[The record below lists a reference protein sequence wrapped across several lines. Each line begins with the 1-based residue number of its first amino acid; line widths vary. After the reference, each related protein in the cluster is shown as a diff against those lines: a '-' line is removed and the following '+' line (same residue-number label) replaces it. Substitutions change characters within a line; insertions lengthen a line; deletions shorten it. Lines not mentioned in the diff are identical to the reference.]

1 MDRARGPGLTLTA
14 AGDAGPPTS
23 RRERRAREA
32 ARAEAGL
39 GTEPAP
45 SPVRSACRVP
55 PPPPQTVLAVCTGNI
70 CRSAFAEHALR
81 DRLGALAPG
90 RTETASV
97 GTRPNLELRV
107 PPALVAE
114 AEAVGVHGLREHR
127 PERMSA
133 AAIAAA
139 DLILCA
145 TEEHMRQV
153 LREVPRVIGVTFTVM
168 ELATLIERMD
178 ARTGGDWFPAGG
190 GIRAFARQ
198 ASRHRVLARSGD
210 VSLDIADPFRGPDE
224 GYGEMVRRMA
234 PALETIALALT
245 RAVWP
250 A

>member
-1 MDRARGPGLTLTA
+1 MDRARGPGLTLPA
-14 AGDAGPPTS
+14 ADHAGPPTS
-23 RRERRAREA
+23 RRERRAR
-32 ARAEAGL
+32 
-39 GTEPAP
+39 
-45 SPVRSACRVP
+45 RVP
-55 PPPPQTVLAVCTGNI
+55 PPPPQAVLAVCTGNI

-127 PERMSA
+127 PERMSV